1 MASISTGAFNGN
13 AFTPTA
19 EREWM
24 PRSPKAF
31 ASKSEAPLTTWGGVV
46 TAHVTVCFANTF
58 ACGPAHSQSY
68 AWLPRE
74 ALGTVNKSSELDNAL
89 HFVQVSHVGCE
100 GGGLTEQ
107 RVTHTHTELWLGAL
121 GDVAKRRFTPL
132 TVLIMCV
139 AIKREAS

>member
-1 MASISTGAFNGN
+1 
-13 AFTPTA
+13 
-19 EREWM
+19 M

-46 TAHVTVCFANTF
+46 TAQVTVCFANTLH
-58 ACGPAHSQSY
+58 ASLPHSQSY

-107 RVTHTHTELWLGAL
+107 RFTHTELWLGAL